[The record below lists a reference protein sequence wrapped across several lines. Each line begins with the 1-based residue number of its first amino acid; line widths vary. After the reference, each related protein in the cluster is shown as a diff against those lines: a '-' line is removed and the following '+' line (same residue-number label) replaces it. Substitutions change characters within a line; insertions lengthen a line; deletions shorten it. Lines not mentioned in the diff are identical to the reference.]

1 MPRQRI
7 FKGIPLT
14 EDQIQLARNI
24 DMLDDLTEQLRNLQ
38 AAWNNLGLLGEL
50 TNIGADISQTREHFH
65 KLACSLSQELIQQSI
80 VKVSLD
86 LSTKAQNSIDILVR
100 NLFERTADIG
110 FLSID
115 TELARYS
122 KSFDDNDKEL
132 IHKIRTRMQDYVAK
146 YSVYDNILLLNSDG
160 QLQVDLQGA
169 YKPFQDFSRLKDKI
183 NQSSAYMELFDCV
196 DAAVDKHPSLLY
208 GWKIEENENAGPI
221 GYVILKFN
229 LKQESEAL
237 FDKILPSSDTAN
249 WIVCGVLDDENRVVF
264 SSDDSSISPGHKLNL
279 SSEKS
284 WTTTRIGP
292 ISYLACIRDTQG
304 YQGYMGPG
312 WKGFSVVPLT
322 EAFSSEIQED
332 NHAGNHLK
340 VNWALTEGILN
351 PSIMGIQ
358 TQAMT
363 IQKQLNRSVWNGN
376 ISQREAKQNL
386 GGSFTKTLLWEISK
400 AGEQTRNLFA
410 TFIAELLDTLS
421 ACLRDEQKFA
431 AMLAIDLMDRNL
443 YERANDCRWWAL
455 TEVYEK
461 ALMPGATDEDIAKAK
476 ATLQHTNSLYTVYS
490 DILLINSEG
499 VVIANSSD
507 QNWAGTQITAPWLK
521 EALNLRNQ
529 NEYAVSQH
537 EPSPLYNGK
546 PTYIYCAAIH
556 DNRHNPTST
565 KGAIAVVFD
574 GEPQF
579 EAILH
584 ESKSGNRQCHAYIV
598 DERNN
603 VISSNTD
610 VFIEDGKLQLPVN
623 DQSSEFNRQ
632 EFHSRLIEKDG
643 IIFAMGTCNSGN
655 YREYKAIDTRYQNNL
670 TAVYLTRLGP
680 TLVVNNKDEQRRYI
694 STNKRDEREACAEIA
709 TFKIGK
715 TWFGI
720 EAENVDGAVEMRN
733 LARIPNSPSWSLGT
747 MLLGDESISVISL
760 HNQLGEAREEIR
772 PNGEYQVILLQ
783 TRTPGL
789 RIGLH
794 VDDLGEIPNI
804 PMSQLH
810 DTREITSEKGL
821 VGTIAKSNDIL
832 LSILNHDHIL
842 NMVCTAENEV

>member
-1 MPRQRI
+1 MPRQRV
-7 FKGIPLT
+7 FKGIPLQ

-24 DMLDDLTEQLRNLQ
+24 DMLDDLTDQLRDLQ

-65 KLACSLSQELIQQSI
+65 KLACALSQELIQQYI

-115 TELARYS
+115 TELARSS
-122 KSFDDNDKEL
+122 KNFDHNDTEL
-132 IHKIRTRMQDYVAK
+132 IQSIRSRMQDYVAK
-146 YSVYDNILLLNSDG
+146 YSVYDNILLLNADG
-160 QLQVDLQGA
+160 HLQVDLQDA
-169 YKPFQDFSRLKDKI
+169 YQPSQNFAWLKEKI
-183 NQSSAYMELFDCV
+183 DQASDYMEVFSSI
-196 DAAVDKHPSLLY
+196 DASVDKHPSLLY
-208 GWKIEENENAGPI
+208 GWKIEDADTAKLV
-221 GYVILKFN
+221 GYVVLKFN

-237 FDKILPSSDTAN
+237 FDKILPSSATAN
-249 WIVCGVLDDENRVVF
+249 WIVCGVLDEDNRVVF

-312 WKGFSVVPLT
+312 WKGFSMVPVT
-322 EAFSSEIQED
+322 QAFTSDIQDEETNEA
-332 NHAGNHLK
+332 LK
-340 VNWALTEGILN
+340 VNWALTEGILS

-376 ISQREAKQNL
+376 ISQRDAKQNL

-400 AGEQTRNLFA
+400 TGEQTRNLFA

-421 ACLRDEQKFA
+421 TCLCDEQQYA

-455 TEVYEK
+455 TEVYET
-461 ALMPGATDEDIAKAK
+461 ALLPHATDEDIAKAK
-476 ATLQHTNSLYTVYS
+476 ATLEHTNSLYTVYS
-490 DILLINSEG
+490 DILLISAEG
-499 VVIANSSD
+499 RVIANSAE
-507 QNWAGTQITAPWLK
+507 QNRAGEEINAPWLK

-529 NEYAVSQH
+529 NEYAVSEH
-537 EPSPLYNGK
+537 EPSTLYGGK
-546 PTYIYCAAIH
+546 PTYIYCAAIY
-556 DNRHNPTST
+556 DDRHNPTET

-584 ESKSGNRQCHAYIV
+584 ESKSGDRQCHAFIV

-610 VFIEDGKLQLPVN
+610 AFIEDGKLQLPVN
-623 DQSSEFNRQ
+623 HQASEFNRQ
-632 EFHSRLIEKDG
+632 EFYSQLIEKDG

-655 YREYKAIDTRYQNNL
+655 YREYKAQDTRYQNNL

-680 TLVVNNKDEQRRYI
+680 TQVTTNKAEQRRYVT
-694 STNKRDEREACAEIA
+694 SNKRDEREACAEIA

-720 EAENVDGAVEMRN
+720 EAESVDGAVEMRN
-733 LARIPNSPSWSLGT
+733 IARIPNSPSWSLGT

-760 HNQLGEAREEIR
+760 HSYLGEQQEEIQ

-783 TRTPGL
+783 TRYEGQ

-804 PMSQLH
+804 PVSQLH

-821 VGTIAKSNDIL
+821 VGTIAKSNDLL
-832 LSILNHDHIL
+832 LSILNHEFIL
-842 NMVCTAENEV
+842 NMVSPAETEI

>member
-1 MPRQRI
+1 MPRQRV
-7 FKGIPLT
+7 FKGIPLQ

-24 DMLDDLTEQLRNLQ
+24 EMLDDLTDQLRDLQ

-65 KLACSLSQELIQQSI
+65 KLACALSQELIQQSI

-115 TELARYS
+115 TELARSS
-122 KSFDDNDKEL
+122 KNFDPNDQVL
-132 IHKIRTRMQDYVAK
+132 IQNIRSRMQDYVAK
-146 YSVYDNILLLNSDG
+146 YSVYDNILLLNG
-160 QLQVDLQGA
+160 EGRLQVDLQNA
-169 YKPFQDFSRLKDKI
+169 YQDSQDFSWLKANID
-183 NQSSAYMELFDCV
+183 QSADYMEIFSCIDS
-196 DAAVDKHPSLLY
+196 AVDRHPSLLY
-208 GWKIEENENAGPI
+208 GWKIADEDTSNVI
-221 GYVILKFN
+221 GYVVLKFN

-237 FDKILPSSDTAN
+237 FDKILPSSETAN
-249 WIVCGVLDDENRVVF
+249 WIVCGVLDEENRVVF

-284 WTTTRIGP
+284 WATTKIGP
-292 ISYLACIRDTQG
+292 ISYLACIRDTLG

-312 WKGFSVVPLT
+312 WKGFSMVPVT
-322 EAFSSEIQED
+322 QAFSSDVQED
-332 NHAGNHLK
+332 DSNHNLK
-340 VNWALTEGILN
+340 VNWALTEGILS

-376 ISQREAKQNL
+376 ISQRDAKQNL

-421 ACLRDEQKFA
+421 TCLCDEQQYA

-455 TEVYEK
+455 TEAYET
-461 ALMPGATDEDIAKAK
+461 ALLPDATEEDIAKAK

-490 DILLINSEG
+490 DILLISAEG
-499 VVIANSSD
+499 KVIANSAD
-507 QNWAGTQITAPWLK
+507 QNRAGEEINAPWLK

-529 NEYAVSQH
+529 NEYAVSEH
-537 EPSPLYNGK
+537 EPSSLYGGK
-546 PTYIYCAAIH
+546 PTYIYCAAIY
-556 DNRHNPTST
+556 DDRHNPTST

-584 ESKSGNRQCHAYIV
+584 ESRSGDRQCHAYIV
-598 DERNN
+598 DEKNN

-610 VFIEDGKLQLPVN
+610 VFIENGKLQLPVN
-623 DQSSEFNRQ
+623 QQASEFNRQ
-632 EFHSRLIEKDG
+632 EFYSQLIEKDD

-655 YREYKAIDTRYQNNL
+655 YREYKAQDTRYQNNL

-680 TLVVNNKDEQRRYI
+680 TQVTNNKAEQRRYVT
-694 STNKRDEREACAEIA
+694 SNKRDEREACAEIA

-715 TWFGI
+715 TWYGI
-720 EAENVDGAVEMRN
+720 EAESVDGAVEMRN
-733 LARIPNSPSWSLGT
+733 LARIPNCPSWSLGT

-760 HNQLGEAREEIR
+760 HSHLGENREEIEA
-772 PNGEYQVILLQ
+772 NGEYQVILLQ
-783 TRTPGL
+783 TRHKGQ

-821 VGTIAKSNDIL
+821 VGTIAKSNDLL
-832 LSILNHDHIL
+832 LSILNHEYIL
-842 NMVCTAENEV
+842 NMVSPAETEV